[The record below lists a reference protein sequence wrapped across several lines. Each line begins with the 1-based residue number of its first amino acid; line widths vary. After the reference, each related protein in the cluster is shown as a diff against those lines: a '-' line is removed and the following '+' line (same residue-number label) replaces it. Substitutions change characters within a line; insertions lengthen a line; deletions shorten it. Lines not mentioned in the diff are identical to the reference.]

1 MNFKAIIPILFLP
14 TSIATA
20 SSIPLNIHRGDRD
33 TVTTEKHIIVGS
45 TLPENTAT
53 INGQEMHVYKTG
65 AFGSEIQLNHGE
77 NRISITVS
85 DGKATKDTVINVF
98 RKQSTTKGYSKT
110 PVIRQERQI
119 PPVFVSTLPGAY
131 LQYGTGDDRL
141 GGSKM
146 GYLDKD
152 ITLKATAESEELY
165 KVELSQNRSAYIPKS
180 LVAPTDKQTQQANT
194 GSWSI
199 TNIGNRDRISITLP
213 HRLPYRSWTQL
224 DPTTIHIEI
233 FGATNN
239 SNWITQRGELG
250 MIEYAD
256 YRQTDSDI
264 LEVVI
269 KLKHEYSWGY
279 AINYEGN
286 NLTIDVKHTPQ
297 LSLKHLTIGLDAGHG
312 GEYPGAISA
321 TGIKESD
328 INLDIVKRIKNLLT
342 KKGANVI
349 LSRDEDYNLTM
360 TQRKQRFIDN
370 NVDLMIS
377 VHNNAGGSPLKEMGT
392 STYYKHICNRDFAS
406 CLLDKM
412 LELNLKNFGLTGNF
426 NFSLNSPTEYPNAL
440 IEVLFM
446 SSLPEEE
453 KLADPAFRQKVAEQT
468 VRGIEEYISK
478 VKQTISNR

>member
-1 MNFKAIIPILFLP
+1 MNLKTVIASLFLP
-14 TSIATA
+14 VSIAALPTV
-20 SSIPLNIHRGDRD
+20 PLNIHRGDRD
-33 TVTTEKHIIVGS
+33 TVTTGKHIIVGS
-45 TLPENTAT
+45 TQPGNTAT
-53 INGQEMHVYKTG
+53 INGQEAHVYRTG
-65 AFGSEIQLNHGE
+65 AFGSETELNPGE
-77 NRISITVS
+77 NRISISVS
-85 DGKATKDTVINVF
+85 DGKAVKDTTINVF
-98 RKQSTTKGYSKT
+98 RKQSAAKNNDRT
-110 PVIRQERQI
+110 VDIRQEQQI
-119 PPVFVSTLPGAY
+119 PPIYVSTLSGAY
-131 LQYGTGDDRL
+131 LQYGTGNDRL

-146 GYLDKD
+146 GYLDKE
-152 ITLKATAESEELY
+152 IALKAIAESGELY

-180 LVAPTDKQTQQANT
+180 LVTPTDKQTRQANT
-194 GSWSI
+194 GSWSV
-199 TNIGNRDRISITLP
+199 TNTGTRDRISIALP

-239 SNWITQRGELG
+239 SNWITQRGETG

-256 YRQTDSDI
+256 YRQTDSDV

-286 NLTIDVKHTPQ
+286 NLIIEVKHTPR

-312 GEYPGAISA
+312 GKYPGAVSA
-321 TGIKESD
+321 TGLKESE
-328 INLDIVKRIKNLLT
+328 INLDIVKRIKELLT

-349 LSRDEDYNLTM
+349 LSRNGDYNPTM
-360 TQRKQRFIDN
+360 AQRKQTFIDN

-377 VHNNAGGSPLKEMGT
+377 IHNNSGGSPLKELGT
-392 STYYKHICNRDFAS
+392 STYYKHISNRALAS

-412 LELNLKNFGLTGNF
+412 LELKLKNFGLTGNF

-453 KLADPAFRQKVAEQT
+453 RLADTAFRQKVAEQT

-478 VKQTISNR
+478 VKQTNNNR